1 MLVVDGP
8 ATSHAPQLP
17 PFRDEDGEIEA
28 AYVEAVERAV
38 GERDFVTLSAL
49 VEDLHQ
55 SDVGDLLEAL
65 EHDTRPALIEL
76 LGSVFDFAALTEV
89 DDTIR
94 DEILHELETQTVA
107 EGVRELDSDDA
118 VTILGDLT
126 PGETREILDRLPHL
140 ERVAL
145 QKALDYPEDAA
156 GRLMQT
162 EFIAA
167 PRFWTVGQTIDFM
180 RETENLPETF
190 YEIYVVSAEGKL
202 IGSVALDRL
211 LRAQRPVKIGDIMRD
226 GLHRVGAME
235 PQDEVARR
243 FERYNLVA
251 AAVVDEADRLVGVI
265 TIDDVVDVLEEEA
278 DADIKALGGVKADEE
293 ISDSVWYITRSRFLW
308 LFINLVTA
316 FIASGVLKGFEAEL
330 SEMVALAVLAPIVAS
345 QGGNAATQTMTV
357 AVRALAT
364 RDLGPWNMWRVIGR
378 EVAAGLLNGVGFALI
393 TGLFAAIWFTS
404 RDLGIVIG
412 LAMIV
417 NLLAA
422 ALAGILVPLTLE
434 RIGADPAVASGPF
447 VTTVTDVVGFFSFLG
462 IATLWFSL

>member
-1 MLVVDGP
+1 MLEVRDP
-8 ATSHAPQLP
+8 ATSHASPAL
-17 PFRDEDGEIEA
+17 PFRDSDGEIEA
-28 AYVEAVERAV
+28 AFVEAVERAV
-38 GERDFVTLSAL
+38 GEEDVGTLSAL
-49 VEDLHQ
+49 VANLHQ

-76 LGSVFDFAALTEV
+76 LGAVFDFAALTEV

-107 EGVRELDSDDA
+107 QGVRELDSDDA
-118 VTILGDLT
+118 VTILADLA
-126 PGETREILDRLPHL
+126 PEETREILDRLTQT
-140 ERVAL
+140 ERAAL

-162 EFIAA
+162 AFIAA

-180 RETENLPETF
+180 RETQDLPETF
-190 YEIYVVSAEGKL
+190 YEIYVVGADGKL

-211 LRAQRPVKIGDIMRD
+211 LRTQRPVKIGEIMRD
-226 GLHRVGAME
+226 GLHRVRAHE

-251 AAVVDEADRLVGVI
+251 APVVDEAERLVGVI
-265 TIDDVVDVLEEEA
+265 TIDDMVDVLEEEA
-278 DADIKALGGVKADEE
+278 DAEIKALGGVKADEE

-308 LFINLVTA
+308 LFVNLLTA
-316 FIASGVLKGFEAEL
+316 FVASAVLKGFEAQL
-330 SEMVALAVLAPIVAS
+330 SDMVALAVLAPIVAS
-345 QGGNAATQTMTV
+345 QGGNAGTQTMTV

-378 EVAAGLLNGVGFALI
+378 EAAAGLLNGLGFALI
-393 TGLFAAIWFTS
+393 TGLFAALWFAN
-404 RDLGIVIG
+404 RDLGLVIG

-417 NLLAA
+417 NLVAA
-422 ALAGILVPLTLE
+422 ALAGILVPISLDRAGL
-434 RIGADPAVASGPF
+434 DPAVASGPF